1 MQKLA
6 KMSDDE
12 IKNLHGEFLFR
23 YTKKNEV
30 EKRPVTAPPKLA
42 KDKSQDPR
50 TPSSGYYSMDEKA
63 ARTTPKSRV
72 QSVKDV
78 PKRKPS
84 PELTEE
90 DKGNITEE
98 FKGGHHTDQILEEIK
113 VKLEKLGGKNERET
127 EAVCQQDVDS
137 RHETREVEKV
147 EIKEDPL
154 IDEEE
159 EEKEAAEQ
167 RKADVIASRGSNTS
181 SRDSVETSVSD
192 SIRKLTDDKPK
203 IKTRSKSAY
212 VKRQDKLQ
220 NSDDVYVSAEC
231 RQPRSKS
238 AMDRG
243 NLMPSPADIPT
254 PYMDHSKPKVVSVG
268 SIGKISLLESISE
281 SKYWE
286 DILLE
291 EIARRKEEQ
300 NGNSYSSDSDSA
312 YSDVDSNENFEHL
325 KESRPKKRVKSKSEI
340 DSESVI
346 LAMILK
352 EEKQRKKKS
361 RSNSSKTSRTPRSP
375 LPKSPKSNRSASS
388 TPSSKSIK
396 SPISEKKMPEII
408 ESELKLLNCTKEDLD
423 ESLKENIE
431 NKTEFSNENKEILK
445 QADSD
450 MKTNITSDEK
460 VHTDTFANK
469 RITNNYTDN
478 STTKSIF
485 KSKPKQ
491 HVEKLDIN
499 DFPPK
504 QKKVII
510 ISSDS
515 FRSSSTPKT
524 PDRKYERLV
533 NRMDGTLS
541 KLLTRRL
548 LSS

>member
-6 KMSDDE
+6 RLSDDE

-50 TPSSGYYSMDEKA
+50 TPSSGYYSMDEKS

-78 PKRKPS
+78 TKRKPS
-84 PELTEE
+84 PEITEE

-98 FKGGHHTDQILEEIK
+98 FKGGHNTDQILEEIK

-154 IDEEE
+154 MEEE
-159 EEKEAAEQ
+159 EEAAAEQ
-167 RKADVIASRGSNTS
+167 RKTDVIASRESNTS

-192 SIRKLTDDKPK
+192 SIRKLTDEKPK

-300 NGNSYSSDSDSA
+300 NGNTYSSGSDSA

-325 KESRPKKRVKSKSEI
+325 KETRPKKRTKSKSEM

-361 RSNSSKTSRTPRSP
+361 RSNSSKNSKTPRSP

-388 TPSSKSIK
+388 TPTSKSIK
-396 SPISEKKMPEII
+396 SPISEKKMSDPT
-408 ESELKLLNCTKEDLD
+408 ESELKLLNGAKEDVD
-423 ESLKENIE
+423 ESPKEIIE
-431 NKTEFSNENKEILK
+431 NKTEFTNENEEISK
-445 QADSD
+445 QAGSD
-450 MKTNITSDEK
+450 IKTNITSDEK
-460 VHTDTFANK
+460 GHTDTFANK

-485 KSKPKQ
+485 KSKTKQ